1 MASAITYPFQ
11 CHQTDRS
18 LKFLLV
24 PSKRDNLLK
33 ARLILKK
40 KIFRGK
46 EDRLKENC
54 LWCWFGKISTH
65 CQNFNSGNKSFE
77 VRQISAPCQSFP
89 EWLLVSPALT
99 SRWTQMPMPPPCC
112 CHLFL
117 FLFFHHF
124 LFFPLQF
131 YIVRCSQ
138 FPGGETLS
146 YVFGF
151 VWAQWL
157 ADVSKN
163 VFWFDL
169 LLNNF
174 SWVKE
179 VILPPSLAINN
190 H

>member
-124 LFFPLQF
+124 LFFPLAVLHRKML
-131 YIVRCSQ
+131 IISWRGNPLLCVRLC
-138 FPGGETLS
+138 LS
-146 YVFGF
+146 TVTCWCLKKCLLIWF
-151 VWAQWL
+151 VT
-157 ADVSKN
+157 
-163 VFWFDL
+163 
-169 LLNNF
+169 
-174 SWVKE
+174 E
-179 VILPPSLAINN
+179 
-190 H
+190 